1 MSVAGQPG
9 LRFMTTRWDLVRQ
22 AARSE
27 EAAQLDALGQLLEHY
42 CPALTEFLER
52 HYRLAPEVAADTVQ
66 GFVLDRVLQ
75 RNLLAQA
82 RAERGRFRTFLLA
95 ALQNY
100 LRDHWKHEQSARR
113 RPVEGWC
120 PLEESSVHEMS
131 GSGAD
136 PAGAFDEVFAR
147 QVVADAIQR
156 TYQHC
161 VANELAAPWAVLH
174 ARVLAPLLEGATP
187 ADYAELAAEL
197 GLPDTASAQSH
208 LGTGKRILRRQLE
221 AVIREYAD
229 GPDAGA
235 DEWRELR
242 RSLNQ

>member
-1 MSVAGQPG
+1 
-9 LRFMTTRWDLVRQ
+9 MTTRWDLVRQ
-22 AARSE
+22 AARTE
-27 EAAQLDALGQLLEHY
+27 EAAQLQALGQLLEHY
-42 CPALTEFLER
+42 CPALAEFLER

-66 GFVLDRVLQ
+66 GFVLDRVLR

-82 RAERGRFRTFLLA
+82 RNERGRFRTFLLA

-100 LRDHWKHEQSARR
+100 LRDQWKHEQSARR
-113 RPVEGWC
+113 RPADGWC
-120 PLEESSVHEMS
+120 PLTELNGHVADTVT
-131 GSGAD
+131 AD
-136 PAGAFDEVFAR
+136 PGAAFDEVFAR

-161 VANELAAPWAVLH
+161 VEHELAAPWAVLH
-174 ARVLAPLLEGATP
+174 ARVLAPLLEGAEP
-187 ADYAELAAEL
+187 ADYAELAGEL

-229 GPDAGA
+229 GPEAVA
-235 DEWRELR
+235 EEWRELR
-242 RSLNQ
+242 RVLNS